1 VSLVKRLRARRTITP
16 DDPVVRRLSETLGDL
31 APHPRFRQQLRREAI
46 NQYVA
51 SREARLAASSRAG
64 REMGRLGRAVLY
76 ASVGLALGTTAV
88 GAAAQNALPGE
99 PLYGVKLRLE
109 ELRIEIAPESLRPQ
123 LVSVALD
130 QRLAE
135 LETLTAQGKW
145 QRATQ
150 AADQVDGAATRLAA
164 LGLGPAAPGAPAVER
179 HAAVLNALLSEAPA
193 AARPGLEHAIAA
205 SGAAT
210 GANVEPAHVTQGQ
223 AGGKGEGHAA
233 QTAAPASASP
243 HPTHDHPE
251 PH

>member
-1 VSLVKRLRARRTITP
+1 MSLVPRPRVRRNVTP
-16 DDPVVRRLSETLGDL
+16 DDPLISHLSDRLGELEPDPL
-31 APHPRFRQQLRREAI
+31 FRQRLRRATL
-46 NQYVA
+46 NQYLA
-51 SREARLAASSRAG
+51 SREARLAASSRSG

-109 ELRIEIAPESLRPQ
+109 EIRIEIAPESLRPQ
-123 LVSVALD
+123 LVSLALD

-135 LETLTAQGKW
+135 LETLTAQGEW
-145 QRATQ
+145 RRATQ
-150 AADQVDGAATRLAA
+150 AAGEVDGAATRLAA

-179 HAAVLNALLSEAPA
+179 HAAVLNRLLPEVPA
-193 AARPGLEHAIAA
+193 AARPGLERAIAA

-210 GANVEPAHVTQGQ
+210 GADVTPGPATAGHNGGGGHGEPS
-223 AGGKGEGHAA
+223 
-233 QTAAPASASP
+233 AAPASAKP
-243 HPTHDHPE
+243 HPTHGPTE